1 MRPAILLLALLLSLF
16 LPSSAQNC
24 ASDQTFSNNRL
35 YARCSSLGRLSA
47 TLHWTYHPSNGTAD
61 IAYRAT
67 QDSSNFV
74 AWGINPNGTGMI
86 GTNAFF
92 AFHDSGGAVK
102 VITYI
107 LPSYTPSVSNSS
119 LSFNVYSRE
128 AEYSNGAYTI
138 YATVAL
144 PSNKTT
150 LNTAW
155 QAGQVSGGVPVG
167 HATSGDNIL
176 SKGSTNLLSGESS
189 ENGGGNSRLHRKNI
203 HGVLNAVS
211 WGVLMPLGAIIAR
224 YLRVFKSADPAWFYL
239 HVACQCSAYIIGVS
253 GWGLGLKLGSES
265 KGITY
270 HSHRVIGIALFCLA
284 TLQVFALLLRPNK
297 DNKYRMYWNV
307 YHHLV
312 GYSVIVLSV
321 VNIFKGFDILDPA
334 KKWKHAYIAI
344 IATLGGVAL
353 VLEAVT
359 WAIVLKRKSRSPEK
373 FEYGTNGYGGRQHQ
387 GA

>member
-1 MRPAILLLALLLSLF
+1 
-16 LPSSAQNC
+16 
-24 ASDQTFSNNRL
+24 
-35 YARCSSLGRLSA
+35 
-47 TLHWTYHPSNGTAD
+47 
-61 IAYRAT
+61 
-67 QDSSNFV
+67 
-74 AWGINPNGTGMI
+74 
-86 GTNAFF
+86 
-92 AFHDSGGAVK
+92 
-102 VITYI
+102 
-107 LPSYTPSVSNSS
+107 
-119 LSFNVYSRE
+119 
-128 AEYSNGAYTI
+128 
-138 YATVAL
+138 
-144 PSNKTT
+144 
-150 LNTAW
+150 
-155 QAGQVSGGVPVG
+155 
-167 HATSGDNIL
+167 
-176 SKGSTNLLSGESS
+176 
-189 ENGGGNSRLHRKNI
+189 
-203 HGVLNAVS
+203 
-211 WGVLMPLGAIIAR
+211 MPLGVIIAR

-239 HVACQCSAYIIGVS
+239 HAACQCSAYIIGVS

-270 HSHRVIGIALFCLA
+270 HSHRDIGIALFCLA

-297 DNKYRMYWNV
+297 DNKYRIYWNV

-353 VLEAVT
+353 VLEAAT